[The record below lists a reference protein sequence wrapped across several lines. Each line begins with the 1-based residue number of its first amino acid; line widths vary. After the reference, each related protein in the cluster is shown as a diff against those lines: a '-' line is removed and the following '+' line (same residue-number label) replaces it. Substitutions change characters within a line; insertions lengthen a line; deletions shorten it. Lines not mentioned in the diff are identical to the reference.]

1 MPHVYLKFRI
11 HIHTKEAFC
20 TPVLSMGSEQTDP
33 LRDLVYKPIVYKG
46 AMKNP
51 SGHMGF
57 TYPIQTDYLFEKGL
71 QTLTD

>member
-1 MPHVYLKFRI
+1 MLFDIRVADKRGVVHVCVSNRRDV
-11 HIHTKEAFC
+11 H
-20 TPVLSMGSEQTDP
+20 DP
-33 LRDLVYKPIVYKG
+33 LRALVYKPIVYKG

>member
-1 MPHVYLKFRI
+1 
-11 HIHTKEAFC
+11 
-20 TPVLSMGSEQTDP
+20 MGFAWVILDASVVQGP
-33 LRDLVYKPIVYKG
+33 LRTHGYRLIVYKG

-51 SGHMGF
+51 SRHMGF

>member
-1 MPHVYLKFRI
+1 MNTWGSFVDTYDYMGSVVKDALKAHVYRL
-11 HIHTKEAFC
+11 
-20 TPVLSMGSEQTDP
+20 
-33 LRDLVYKPIVYKG
+33 IVYKG